1 MLKLIVICL
10 YDYGLAL
17 TWPRIYNWPI
27 KCSVQTNIKLFLC
40 AQHCLNQSW
49 DPSLMI
55 SNCLSSSK
63 HVCNTVVMVVHS
75 ALGSGSRDSFW
86 CHPGHHTVS
95 WDAAQPEDRYGSW
108 SVASN
113 CVRRYCILCYTDVNH
128 GFGSGFIKLQTS
140 SDLGLGPYTAWNT
153 PRSHGSYIIR
163 SAKAEPVAITAS
175 TYLL

>member
-1 MLKLIVICL
+1 MYAIRWSWLCTLLLAQEAGIPSGAILAITQYLEMQPNLKT
-10 YDYGLAL
+10 G
-17 TWPRIYNWPI
+17 
-27 KCSVQTNIKLFLC
+27 
-40 AQHCLNQSW
+40 
-49 DPSLMI
+49 
-55 SNCLSSSK
+55 
-63 HVCNTVVMVVHS
+63 MVVGLLPVT
-75 ALGSGSRDSFW
+75 A
-86 CHPGHHTVS
+86 
-95 WDAAQPEDRYGSW
+95 
-108 SVASN
+108 